1 MRHAL
6 LIAASLAIV
15 GCDAVNPYAGLG
27 VGTNIGG
34 VNGGTGV
41 SGNPFRVRGALGN
54 GGRTT
59 TAAPR
64 PTVVTPI
71 REYRT
76 ADGRLCRDFDAG
88 GSIGTA
94 CLGADGQWRVV
105 AN

>member
-15 GCDAVNPYAGLG
+15 GCDAVSPYAGVGL
-27 VGTNIGG
+27 GTNIGG
-34 VNGGTGV
+34 VNVGTGV
-41 SGNPFRVRGALGN
+41 SVNPFRVLGALGD

-59 TAAPR
+59 AAPA
-64 PTVVTPI
+64 PVVATPI

-76 ADGRLCRDFDAG
+76 PDGRLCRDFEAR
-88 GSIGTA
+88 GSTGTA
-94 CLGADGQWRVV
+94 CLGGDGQWRVV